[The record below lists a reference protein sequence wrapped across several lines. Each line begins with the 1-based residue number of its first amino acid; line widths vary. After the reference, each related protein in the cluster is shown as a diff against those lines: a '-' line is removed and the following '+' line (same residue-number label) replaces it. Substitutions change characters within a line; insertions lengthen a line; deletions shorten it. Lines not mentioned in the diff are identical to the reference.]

1 MKRRILRCFAILLL
15 VFAIGGRSAL
25 ELESTPDGMDVT
37 VNLDSITCET
47 ETIDSVTLLAEEVG
61 VASNTDNVETASNG
75 IASFQTDEKAY
86 IFGHW
91 INNEVGSPVF
101 KVSRTGKEISIG
113 SHIGNVIS
121 NEDKGVVMKSYLD
134 VTEYP
139 SIPIAKS
146 IQKGEAFIL
155 KRDECGNIHKY
166 PITILDI
173 ATLGEDNN
181 KSISISMNDLE
192 TGELRTINT
201 GHIIGYVSSE
211 YDFGPGSSGAPII
224 QNDELIGVHFGN
236 KYINNKNLGVAWVIW
251 DLDIV
256 NATKNS
262 LKEW

>member
-15 VFAIGGRSAL
+15 VFSIGGKSAL
-25 ELESTPDGMDVT
+25 ELESTPDDMDVT
-37 VNLDSITCET
+37 VNPDSITCET
-47 ETIDSVTLLAEEVG
+47 ETIDSVTLLAEEVEI
-61 VASNTDNVETASNG
+61 AFTDAPEIKANG
-75 IASFQTDEKAY
+75 IASFQTNGKVY
-86 IFGHW
+86 MFGHW
-91 INNEVGSPVF
+91 ITNKHGNPIF
-101 KVSRTGKEISIG
+101 KIGRTGEEISLDTQID
-113 SHIGNVIS
+113 NVIS
-121 NEDKGVVMKSYLD
+121 NEDKGVVVKSSLD

-173 ATLGEDNN
+173 ATLGEDNS
-181 KSISISMNDLE
+181 KSISISINDLE
-192 TGELRTINT
+192 TRELRTINT
-201 GHIIGYVSSE
+201 GHIIEYVSSE

-224 QNDELIGVHFGN
+224 QNNELIGVHFCN
-236 KYINNKNLGVAWVIW
+236 KYINNKNLGGAWVIW